1 MATKYAYSIIN
12 DFPNQKVNLPNLRY
26 EILAL
31 GGTATLLYIN
41 KDIALDT
48 VDVWI
53 DRDLTGPEKS
63 ALDGVITAH
72 LGTEREVFILHAS
85 TKLVD
90 SVIQITTTTPW
101 QELGGVVMDPTLL
114 IPAHRLSNAF
124 IRVLGAIKTDGTEVQ
139 VTIGEDLNS
148 EGSSIVSLVTPVLDI
163 PNTSDGWV
171 VGEFDTNV
179 ALREGKNTYT
189 IGARLRGSTSAA
201 LRYAQAM
208 LFEKRLYA

>member
-31 GGTATLLYIN
+31 GGTATLLYLN
-41 KDIALDT
+41 KDVALDT
-48 VDVWI
+48 VDIWI
-53 DRDLTGPEKS
+53 DRDLPGPAKT
-63 ALDGVITAH
+63 ALDGVVAAH
-72 LGTEREVFILHAS
+72 LGTEREVFLLHAS

-90 SVIQITTTTPW
+90 SVTPITTTTPW

-114 IPAHRLSNAF
+114 ISAHRLSNAF
-124 IRVLGAIKTDGTEVQ
+124 VRVLGAIKTDGTEVQ

-148 EGSSIVSLVTPVLDI
+148 DGSSIVSLVTPVLDI
-163 PNTSDGWV
+163 PDTSNSWQ

-179 ALREGKNTYT
+179 ELREGKNTYT

>member
-31 GGTATLLYIN
+31 GGTATLLYLN
-41 KDIALDT
+41 KDVALDT
-48 VDVWI
+48 VDIWI
-53 DRDLTGPEKS
+53 DRDLTGPEKN
-63 ALDGVITAH
+63 ALDGVIAAH
-72 LGTEREVFILHAS
+72 LGTEREVFILHS
-85 TKLVD
+85 QTKLVD
-90 SVIQITTTTPW
+90 SIVQITTTTPW
-101 QELGGVVMDPTLL
+101 QELGGVVVDPTQF
-114 IPAHRLSNAF
+114 IPLNRLPNAF
-124 IRVLGAIKTDGTEVQ
+124 LRVLGAIKTDGSEVQ

-148 EGSSIVSLVTPVLDI
+148 DGSSIVSLVTPLLGI
-163 PNTSDGWV
+163 PNTSDSWV

>member
-41 KDIALDT
+41 KDVALDT

-53 DRDLTGPEKS
+53 DRDLTGPQKS
-63 ALDGVITAH
+63 ALDGVIAAH
-72 LGTEREVFILHAS
+72 LGTEREVLLLHAS

-124 IRVLGAIKTDGTEVQ
+124 IRVLGAIKTDGTEVE

-148 EGSSIVSLVTPVLDI
+148 DGSSIVSLVTPVLDI
-163 PNTSDGWV
+163 PDTSDSWV

-179 ALREGKNTYT
+179 SLREGKNSYT